1 MIKRHFLAVAAAL
14 FLLSAQ
20 TLYAQDYQALFEAL
34 PSVRKVEK
42 IDGGQAF
49 PNKYLLWFEQPISH
63 KDPSKGTFLQRVFV
77 GCTDRDSSSVFVAEG
92 YGAAYAARPTYKDEI
107 ALLFNL
113 NNVVVEHR
121 YFLESRPDAGWE
133 YLTAENAANDY
144 HRVITELKTVFPKK
158 WIGTGISKGGQNSAI
173 FRAFFP
179 DDVDITVPYVGP
191 FCRSREDGRHEPFIA
206 DFCGSI
212 SDRKAIR

>member
-1 MIKRHFLAVAAAL
+1 MIKRHILAAAAAL
-14 FLLSAQ
+14 FLFSAQ
-20 TLYAQDYQALFEAL
+20 TISAQDYQALFEAL
-34 PSVRKVEK
+34 PSVKKVEK

-49 PNKYLLWFEQPISH
+49 PNKYLLWFEQPVSH

-158 WIGTGISKGGQNSAI
+158 WIC
-173 FRAFFP
+173 
-179 DDVDITVPYVGP
+179 TVCGHIHEGPEPPAECPICHVGP
-191 FCRSREDGRHEPFIA
+191 DKFEEYKD
-206 DFCGSI
+206 
-212 SDRKAIR
+212 